1 MAKLIENFPVL
12 TRELVQSLRTAGHE
26 AVADQLE
33 AAVIRAVTFD
43 DDANAGTISVE
54 PSRDL
59 NVVEANVIGV
69 KHGGTITVESRF
81 WTAID
86 MDNFGRVLG
95 IEILDPGVLTA
106 ELKRRASG

>member
-1 MAKLIENFPVL
+1 MPKLIEIFPIL
-12 TRELVQSLRTAGHE
+12 TQELVQSLRTTGRE
-26 AVADQLE
+26 ALADQLE
-33 AAVIRAVTFD
+33 AAVIRDVTFD
-43 DDANAGTISVE
+43 ADANAGTIAVE

-69 KHGGTITVESRF
+69 RHGETIPVETQF

-86 MDNFGRVLG
+86 TDNFGRVLG